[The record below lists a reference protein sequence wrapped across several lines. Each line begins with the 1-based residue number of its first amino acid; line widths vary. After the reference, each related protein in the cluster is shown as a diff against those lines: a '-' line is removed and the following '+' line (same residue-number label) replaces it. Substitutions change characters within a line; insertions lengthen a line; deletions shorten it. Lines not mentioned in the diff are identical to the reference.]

1 MPPARRRILYA
12 LLGATWV
19 ASTAFGLSRLWTY
32 ESTPGTPARAPAG
45 WPKDA
50 RVPRAP
56 DKPTLVLLIHPRC
69 PCSRATLGELAA
81 IMTDCR
87 GRLAATVLMLHP
99 AGTPAGWER
108 TDLWNTAAAIP
119 GVTVLADEQGAQAR
133 RFGAATS
140 GQALLYAPNGQ
151 LLFAGGITASRGHRG
166 DNAGRD
172 AITTLVLHDDRAT
185 HPTPAQTPVYGCPL
199 TNDPA
204 PCPTQGTPACPTR

>member
-19 ASTAFGLSRLWTY
+19 AAITLGLSRLWSY
-32 ESTPGTPARAPAG
+32 ESTPGTAARAPAG
-45 WPKDA
+45 WPNDA
-50 RVPRAP
+50 RVPRAA

-81 IMTDCR
+81 VMTDCR
-87 GRLAATVLMLHP
+87 GQLAATVLVLHP
-99 AGTPAGWER
+99 TGTPAGWEH
-108 TDLWNTAAAIP
+108 TDLWDTAAAIP

-133 RFGAATS
+133 LFGAATS
-140 GQALLYAPNGQ
+140 GQALLFDTAGR

-172 AITTLVLHDDRAT
+172 AITALVLHN
-185 HPTPAQTPVYGCPL
+185 HPRPAPAQTPVYGCPL
-199 TNDPA
+199 TNDRIS
-204 PCPTQGTPACPTR
+204 CPTKGAPACPIR